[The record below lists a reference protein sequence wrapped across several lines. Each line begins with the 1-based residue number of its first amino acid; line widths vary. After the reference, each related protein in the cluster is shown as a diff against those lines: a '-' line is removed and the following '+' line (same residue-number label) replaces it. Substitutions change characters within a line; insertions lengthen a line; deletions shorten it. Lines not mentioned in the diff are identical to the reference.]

1 MQLTDLDYEYPA
13 TAVATEPSRPTRVA
27 WKPFDGPPEELTT
40 AQLLARIG
48 PDDLLVVNES
58 KVVPARVFT
67 ADETE
72 ILFLKERNAH
82 EWEVLFPARDFKVGA
97 ELALPGGVRA
107 TLIQK
112 GLPQIVRVENMLTPQ
127 YFEAHGEMALPP
139 YIQEARAERHNRG
152 LDAGWYQTAWARD
165 PGSVAAPTASL
176 HFTAEDLAR
185 VPQVAKITLHVGAGT
200 FLPVRT
206 SDLRQH
212 VMHAERVEVSAATRS
227 AIAECKGRVWAL
239 GTTVARTL
247 ESLDLLDENGRGETR
262 LFIYPPYEFKVVD
275 VLLTNFHQPRS
286 TLLALVAAFAGLE
299 DVRATYR
306 WAIERGFHLFS
317 YGDLSAWTRP

>member
-27 WKPFDGPPEELTT
+27 WKAFDRAPEELTV
-40 AQLLARIG
+40 AALLARIG
-48 PDDLLVVNES
+48 PEDLLVVNES

-72 ILFLKERNAH
+72 VLFLKERNAF
-82 EWEVLFPARDFKVGA
+82 EWEVLFPARDYKVGA
-97 ELALPGGVRA
+97 ELRLPGGVSA
-107 TLIQK
+107 VLVQK
-112 GLPQIVRVENMLTPQ
+112 GLPQVLRVETPLTPR

-139 YIQEARAERHNRG
+139 YIQDARAERHNRG

-185 VPQVAKITLHVGAGT
+185 VPRVAKITLHVGAGT

-206 SDLRQH
+206 VDLRQH
-212 VMHAERVEVSAATRS
+212 VMHAERVEVPLATREALAATR
-227 AIAECKGRVWAL
+227 GRVWAL

-247 ESLDLLDENGRGETR
+247 ESLDLLDEQGRGETR

-286 TLLALVAAFAGLE
+286 TLLALVAAFAGLD
-299 DVRATYR
+299 DVKATYR
-306 WAIERGFHLFS
+306 WAVERGFHLFS
-317 YGDLSAWTRP
+317 YGDLSAWTKP